1 MNTNAIADALHEI
14 EMMVSVALDAAET
27 MQAVDATPRPFQ
39 MPVQAAELLT
49 FSVFDIEQRVKTL
62 RAML

>member
-1 MNTNAIADALHEI
+1 MDTNAIADALHEI

-27 MQAVDATPRPFQ
+27 MQALDATPRVFQ

-49 FSVFDIEQRVKTL
+49 FSVFDIEKRVKAL